1 MTNSRAVFVRTA
13 DNRFPVLI
21 CRACAP
27 YGAYQH
33 AIQIWPLGGQKC
45 TQRVHCFIH
54 RLISPMHQTCIR
66 VFKSDASVNKT
77 THPNYCELIAHP
89 KNIDTRYIRLR
100 YAIAEGMSLMRCE
113 LAFLSEN
120 CIVSLD
126 RKEVEYGIRRST
138 KSLVCATRIPA
149 KVYTALTTHI
159 HTRWLWQLV
168 DTTWPWTFTCKLRH

>member
-1 MTNSRAVFVRTA
+1 MAKNAHKGCV
-13 DNRFPVLI
+13 VLFT
-21 CRACAP
+21 
-27 YGAYQH
+27 G
-33 AIQIWPLGGQKC
+33 W
-45 TQRVHCFIH
+45 FH
-54 RLISPMHQTCIR
+54 RCIR
-66 VFKSDASVNKT
+66 LALECSSLMHRWNQPVNKT

-113 LAFLSEN
+113 LAFLSKN

-149 KVYTALTTHI
+149 KVYTALLTHI

-168 DTTWPWTFTCKLRH
+168 DTTWPWTFTCKLRHWRWSV